1 MATLGKLTEYD
12 PEQEEWGSYV
22 ERLEFFFTANDI
34 TDAEKKKAI
43 LLSSSGSKT
52 YKLFRGLTAPAKPGD
67 MTFAELVKLM
77 KNQPK
82 PNPIAERFHFN
93 TRDRQPEES
102 VANYVMELR
111 RLTEHCEYGTSLNDM
126 LRDCLVCGI
135 KHDRIHQCLLS
146 EGAELTLERALQIA
160 QSMESAIKQSTVI
173 QNYQHR
179 TEGVHKVST
188 QERSYKECFRCG
200 GRHAVDHCNFK
211 NKECFFCKNIGHT
224 ARKCRKK
231 ANADKQK
238 GGKVEY
244 TANIVDLI
252 EEDQA
257 QDVDD
262 IKNIQHTVSHQSLQC
277 EEDMFD
283 IYQLGLKWV
292 EPLTVNVGMNGKN
305 VSMEVDTGASLTV
318 ISEMTMKQIPH
329 LEITPVAAK
338 LCTYTG
344 EVITPVGQ
352 ADVNVKYE
360 GQVKVLTVIVTPG
373 SGPSLLG
380 RNWLHHIRLNWK
392 QIFNELKLSEENE
405 SVELKSILDK
415 YATVFKEELGTMKG
429 TEVHI
434 NLKLDAKPRFCK
446 ARPVPYAL
454 KPEIDTELDRLVKE
468 GVYVP
473 VGYSRWAAPIVPV
486 LKNDGTVRIC
496 GDYKQTINKPAHC
509 ENYPLPRTEDLL
521 ATLNGGQKFSK
532 LDLSHTYQQLLLD
545 NESREY
551 LTVNTH
557 RGLFQPTRLQFEVH
571 SASRVFQRE
580 MEKRLTHIPFTSVRV
595 DDISFW
601 VFRC

>member
-12 PEQEEWGSYV
+12 PEREEWGSYV

-34 TDAEKKKAI
+34 TDAEEKKAI

-52 YKLFRGLTAPAKPGD
+52 YTLFRGLTAPAKPDD

-77 KNQPK
+77 KNHLSPK
-82 PNPIAERFHFN
+82 PNPIAERFRFN
-93 TRDRQPEES
+93 TCDRQPEES

-126 LRDCLVCGI
+126 LRDRLVCGI
-135 KHDRIHQCLLS
+135 KHDRIQQRLLS

-160 QSMESAIKQSTVI
+160 QSVESAIKQSTVI

-188 QERSYKECFRCG
+188 QERSYKDCFRRG
-200 GRHAVDHCNFK
+200 GRHAADRCNFK
-211 NKECFFCKNIGHT
+211 NKECFFCKNIAQT

-231 ANADKQK
+231 ANAEKQK
-238 GGKVEY
+238 GSKVEY
-244 TANIVDLI
+244 TT
-252 EEDQA
+252 
-257 QDVDD
+257 
-262 IKNIQHTVSHQSLQC
+262 NIQHTVSHQSLQC

-283 IYQLGLKWV
+283 IYQLGLKRV
-292 EPLTVNVGMNGKN
+292 EPLTVNVGVNGKN

-338 LCTYTG
+338 LRTYTG

-360 GQVKVLTVIVTPG
+360 GQVKVLAVIVTPG

-415 YATVFKEELGTMKG
+415 YATVFKEELGTMKR

-446 ARPVPYAL
+446 ARPVTYAL
-454 KPEIDTELDRLVKE
+454 KPKI
-468 GVYVP
+468 G
-473 VGYSRWAAPIVPV
+473 S
-486 LKNDGTVRIC
+486 
-496 GDYKQTINKPAHC
+496 
-509 ENYPLPRTEDLL
+509 
-521 ATLNGGQKFSK
+521 FS
-532 LDLSHTYQQLLLD
+532 
-545 NESREY
+545 
-551 LTVNTH
+551 
-557 RGLFQPTRLQFEVH
+557 
-571 SASRVFQRE
+571 
-580 MEKRLTHIPFTSVRV
+580 
-595 DDISFW
+595 
-601 VFRC
+601 

>member
-1 MATLGKLTEYD
+1 M
-12 PEQEEWGSYV
+12 W
-22 ERLEFFFTANDI
+22 
-34 TDAEKKKAI
+34 
-43 LLSSSGSKT
+43 
-52 YKLFRGLTAPAKPGD
+52 
-67 MTFAELVKLM
+67 
-77 KNQPK
+77 
-82 PNPIAERFHFN
+82 
-93 TRDRQPEES
+93 
-102 VANYVMELR
+102 
-111 RLTEHCEYGTSLNDM
+111 
-126 LRDCLVCGI
+126 
-135 KHDRIHQCLLS
+135 
-146 EGAELTLERALQIA
+146 
-160 QSMESAIKQSTVI
+160 
-173 QNYQHR
+173 
-179 TEGVHKVST
+179 
-188 QERSYKECFRCG
+188 
-200 GRHAVDHCNFK
+200 GRHAADRCNFK
-211 NKECFFCKNIGHT
+211 NKECFFCKNVGHT
-224 ARKCRKK
+224 ACKCRKK
-231 ANADKQK
+231 ANADKQNR
-238 GGKVEY
+238 GKVEY
-244 TANIVDLI
+244 TANIVDII

-262 IKNIQHTVSHQSLQC
+262 IKNVRHTVSHQPLQC
-277 EEDMFD
+277 QEDMFD
-283 IYQLGLKWV
+283 IYQLGLKRV

-338 LCTYTG
+338 LRTYTG

-352 ADVNVKYE
+352 ANVNVEYE

-380 RNWLHHIRLNWK
+380 RNWLLHTRLNWK

-405 SVELKSILDK
+405 SVELKTILDK

-454 KPEIDTELDRLVKE
+454 KPKIDTELDCLVKE
-468 GVYVP
+468 GVYVR

-496 GDYKQTINKPAHC
+496 GDYKQTINKAAHC

-532 LDLSHTYQQLLLD
+532 LDLNHAYQQLLLD

-551 LTVNTH
+551 LTVNTN
-557 RGLFQPTRLQFEVH
+557 RGLFQPTRLQFGVH
-571 SASRVFQRE
+571 SASGVFQLE
-580 MEKRLTHIPFTSVRV
+580 MEKRLSHIPFTSVRV
-595 DDISFW
+595 DDILVSGRSDAEHLSNLKAVLQVIEDCGLRLKHSKC
-601 VFRC
+601 VFMTSEVT